1 VKLIGATAHFVTSDL
16 DEGPI
21 IEQDVLRVSHARQP
35 AELASLGRDVE
46 RSVLARAVKLVAEDR
61 VALVGH
67 RTVIF
72 SQ

>member
-1 VKLIGATAHFVTSDL
+1 
-16 DEGPI
+16 
-21 IEQDVLRVSHARQP
+21 
-35 AELASLGRDVE
+35 
-46 RSVLARAVKLVAEDR
+46 VLARAVKLVAEDR